1 MWALQSDRFAINWN
15 FLFGKQINWAAA
27 EAAWVLSLDATRA
40 NDWELVKAAMVD
52 TGTRGELNSLPQFDY
67 EDGYDSDD
75 FERLAMRASDARE
88 DANDARLERMREEE
102 GAGSDDGAVAAGASA
117 AAASVPTVGLD
128 AYFASTWRDV
138 TGKRP
143 ADLSRFSD
151 GAPATGLPE
160 YAESRAR
167 KLADRTPSPSPTS
180 ADERL
185 EQEEEEERRRKRP
198 RYVHDEAEERDGS
211 E

>member
-1 MWALQSDRFAINWN
+1 
-15 FLFGKQINWAAA
+15 
-27 EAAWVLSLDATRA
+27 
-40 NDWELVKAAMVD
+40 
-52 TGTRGELNSLPQFDY
+52 
-67 EDGYDSDD
+67 
-75 FERLAMRASDARE
+75 
-88 DANDARLERMREEE
+88 MREEE
-102 GAGSDDGAVAAGASA
+102 GGAAADADHGATNPTAAVPAGA
-117 AAASVPTVGLD
+117 GMD

-138 TGKRP
+138 TGKRR

-198 RYVHDEAEERDGS
+198 RYVDDEAEESDGS